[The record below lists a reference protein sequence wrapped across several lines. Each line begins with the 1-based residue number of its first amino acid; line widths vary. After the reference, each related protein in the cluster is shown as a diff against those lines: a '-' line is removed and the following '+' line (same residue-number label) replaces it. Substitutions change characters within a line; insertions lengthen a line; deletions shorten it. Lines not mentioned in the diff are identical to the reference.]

1 MDLLI
6 PRSPSS
12 TLLLHTQK
20 QCTAR
25 GPLGCL
31 PSLSLTTKGSWIHLL
46 GEGRQAS
53 RQLSDAST
61 PVQKLRETEQGN
73 NKMCNYNASFGDDFA
88 RFMAPFFVRGCKG

>member
-25 GPLGCL
+25 G
-31 PSLSLTTKGSWIHLL
+31 SSWVSSIPV
-46 GEGRQAS
+46 
-53 RQLSDAST
+53 SDH
-61 PVQKLRETEQGN
+61 
-73 NKMCNYNASFGDDFA
+73 
-88 RFMAPFFVRGCKG
+88 